1 MRITGIRIRS
11 EPEHIRRSTDV
22 IDGHTSSGELTGS
35 GSGSGGGVRAEV
47 GVALIVYFIER
58 CVI

>member
-35 GSGSGGGVRAEV
+35 GSGGGVRAEF